1 MSKRRT
7 GATLPDCIVE
17 LVRRGRLSS
26 RFRVADIQRQ
36 LGNQFSL
43 NYINTALANYAE
55 ETGNYVQRWSDARFR
70 RVARGLYEI
79 VE

>member
-1 MSKRRT
+1 MGKRRT

-17 LVRRGRLSS
+17 LVRLEKLPPQ
-26 RFRVADIQRQ
+26 FRAADVQRQ
-36 LGNQFSL
+36 LGNQFSI